1 MLDKAR
7 SITSRPVTYINL
19 KGKLYRSDED
29 CLFPSRCDGVEH
41 FLLKII
47 SKLPDFEIVVNNYD
61 WPFVKK
67 HFHPEPIPLLSFSKT
82 KDYSDIFYPAWTFWS
97 GGPAISKYPTGLG
110 RWDLM
115 RKTLLLEFKKWPW
128 VKKEGKAFFRG
139 SRTSS
144 ERDNIVLLSRYDFT

>member
-19 KGKLYRSDED
+19 KGTLYRSDED

-61 WPFVKK
+61 WPFIKK
-67 HFHPEPIPLLSFSKT
+67 HFHPEPFPLLSFSKT
-82 KDYSDIFYPAWTFWS
+82 KDYSDIFYHALKCSIIFF
-97 GGPAISKYPTGLG
+97 GKKHLISI
-110 RWDLM
+110 RSH
-115 RKTLLLEFKKWPW
+115 
-128 VKKEGKAFFRG
+128 G
-139 SRTSS
+139 SKS
-144 ERDNIVLLSRYDFT
+144 DNGDSWIYV